1 MDIDTLLAQAQLA
14 NAKKALNSS
23 MVQVEV
29 LFTRLEEFM
38 DPELVELLRQAHI
51 SQIERDLLGG

>member
-51 SQIERDLLGG
+51 S